1 MSNLDNLTSKII
13 KDAEVKKIEIL
24 NEATVKADEII
35 KKKTEEANK
44 KASSILQKA
53 EMESKTIKERI
64 ISKTDLEIRNKKLL
78 AKQQVIEK
86 VFEAAKE
93 KLKAMNAEE
102 FTKFIKNSIMALNI
116 NGDEE
121 IIINPVDREKLPEKF
136 LDEVNKSLISK
147 GKLGNLKFNVKTHE
161 IDGGFILSKNGIEI
175 NNSFD
180 ELVNSLKYELEYEVG
195 KILFTE

>member
-1 MSNLDNLTSKII
+1 LDNLTSKII

-35 KKKTEEANK
+35 KKKTEDANK

-93 KLKAMNAEE
+93 KLKAMNSEE
-102 FTKFIKNSIMALNI
+102 FTKFIKNSIMALDI
-116 NGDEE
+116 HGDEE
-121 IIINPVDREKLPEKF
+121 IIINPVDRDKLPEKF
-136 LDEVNKSLISK
+136 LAEVNKALTSK

>member
-35 KKKTEEANK
+35 KKKTEDANK

-93 KLKAMNAEE
+93 KLKAMNSEE
-102 FTKFIKNSIMALNI
+102 FTKFIKNSIMALDI
-116 NGDEE
+116 HGDEE
-121 IIINPVDREKLPEKF
+121 IIINPVDRDKLPEKF
-136 LDEVNKSLISK
+136 LAEVNKALISK

>member
-86 VFEAAKE
+86 VFDAAKE

-102 FTKFIKNSIMALNI
+102 FTKFIKNSIMALDI
-116 NGDEE
+116 HGDEE

>member
-24 NEATVKADEII
+24 NEASIKADEIV
-35 KKKTEEANK
+35 KKKIEEANK
-44 KASSILQKA
+44 KASSILEKA
-53 EMESKTIKERI
+53 EIESKTIKERI

-86 VFEAAKE
+86 VFEEAK
-93 KLKAMNAEE
+93 KRLKSMNPNE
-102 FTKFIKNSIMALNI
+102 FDKFVKNSIMSLNI
-116 NGDEE
+116 DGDEE
-121 IIINPVDREKLPEKF
+121 IIINVSDREKLPNKF
-136 LDEVNKSLISK
+136 LLELNKLLIAN
-147 GKLGNLKFNVKTHE
+147 GKLGKLKFNVKTHE
-161 IDGGFILSKNGIEI
+161 IDGGFIISKNGIEI
-175 NNSFD
+175 NNSFE

>member
-44 KASSILQKA
+44 KASSILEKA

-86 VFEAAKE
+86 VFETAKE
-93 KLKAMNAEE
+93 KLKSMNAEE

-116 NGDEE
+116 DGDEE

-136 LDEVNKSLISK
+136 LAEVNKSLISK

>member
-35 KKKTEEANK
+35 KKKTDEANK

-116 NGDEE
+116 HGDEE

>member
-24 NEATVKADEII
+24 NEATVKTDEII
-35 KKKTEEANK
+35 KKKTEDAIK

-102 FTKFIKNSIMALNI
+102 FTKFIKNSIMALDI
-116 NGDEE
+116 HGDEE
-121 IIINPVDREKLPEKF
+121 IIINPVDRDKLPEKF
-136 LDEVNKSLISK
+136 LAEVNKALISK

>member
-44 KASSILQKA
+44 KASSILEKA

-86 VFEAAKE
+86 VFETANE

-116 NGDEE
+116 DGDEE

-136 LDEVNKSLISK
+136 LAEVNKSLISK

>member
-24 NEATVKADEII
+24 NEATVKTDEII
-35 KKKTEEANK
+35 KKKTEDANK

-102 FTKFIKNSIMALNI
+102 FTKFIKNSIMALDI
-116 NGDEE
+116 HGDEE
-121 IIINPVDREKLPEKF
+121 IIINPVDRDKLPEKF
-136 LDEVNKSLISK
+136 LAEVNKALISK

>member
-24 NEATVKADEII
+24 NESTVKADEII

-102 FTKFIKNSIMALNI
+102 FTKFIKNSIMALDI
-116 NGDEE
+116 HGDEE
-121 IIINPVDREKLPEKF
+121 IIINPVDRDKLPEKF

>member
-35 KKKTEEANK
+35 KKKTEDANK

-116 NGDEE
+116 DGDEE
-121 IIINPVDREKLPEKF
+121 IIINPVDREKLTEKF
-136 LDEVNKSLISK
+136 LAEVNKSLISK

>member
-102 FTKFIKNSIMALNI
+102 FTKFIKNSIMALDI
-116 NGDEE
+116 HGDEE

>member
-116 NGDEE
+116 HGDEE

>member
-24 NEATVKADEII
+24 NESTIKADEII

-44 KASSILQKA
+44 KASSILEKA

-78 AKQQVIEK
+78 AKQQIIEK
-86 VFEAAKE
+86 VFETAKE
-93 KLKAMNAEE
+93 KLKSMTSEE
-102 FTKFIKNSIMALNI
+102 FTKFINNSIMALNI
-116 NGDEE
+116 DGDEE
-121 IIINPVDREKLPEKF
+121 IIINPKDREKLPDKF
-136 LDEVNKSLISK
+136 LAELNKLLISN

-175 NNSFD
+175 NNSFE

>member
-35 KKKTEEANK
+35 KKKTEDANK

-102 FTKFIKNSIMALNI
+102 FTKFIKNSIMALDI
-116 NGDEE
+116 HGDEE
-121 IIINPVDREKLPEKF
+121 IIINPVDRDKLPEKF
-136 LDEVNKSLISK
+136 LAEVNKALISK
-147 GKLGNLKFNVKTHE
+147 GKLGNLKFNVKTDE

-180 ELVNSLKYELEYEVG
+180 ELVNSLKYELEYKVG

>member
-35 KKKTEEANK
+35 KKKTEDANK

-102 FTKFIKNSIMALNI
+102 FTKFIKNSIMALDI
-116 NGDEE
+116 HGDEE
-121 IIINPVDREKLPEKF
+121 IIINPVDRDKLPEKF
-136 LDEVNKSLISK
+136 LAEVNKALISK

-180 ELVNSLKYELEYEVG
+180 ELVNSLKYELEYKVG

>member
-24 NEATVKADEII
+24 NEATVKTDEII

-102 FTKFIKNSIMALNI
+102 FTKFIKNSIMALDI
-116 NGDEE
+116 HGDEE
-121 IIINPVDREKLPEKF
+121 IIINPVDRDKLPEKF
-136 LDEVNKSLISK
+136 LAEVNKALISK

>member
-13 KDAEVKKIEIL
+13 KDAEVKKIEFL

-44 KASSILQKA
+44 KASSILEKA

-86 VFEAAKE
+86 VFETAKE

-116 NGDEE
+116 DGDEE

-136 LDEVNKSLISK
+136 LAEVNKSLISN